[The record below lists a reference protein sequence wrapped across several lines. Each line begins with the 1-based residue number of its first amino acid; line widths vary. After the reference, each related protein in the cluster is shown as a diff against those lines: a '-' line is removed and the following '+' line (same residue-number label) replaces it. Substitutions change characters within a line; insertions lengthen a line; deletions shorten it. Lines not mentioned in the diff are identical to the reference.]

1 MQFEEFYAQFPYIQ
15 YFELLGGDNTLI
27 RKLET
32 GNYLNIYISLEI
44 SLLND
49 FKRARVY
56 RKVILSCILNILSSK
71 YAN

>member
-15 YFELLGGDNTLI
+15 YFELLGGDYTLI

-32 GNYLNIYISLEI
+32 GNYLNTKISLDI

-49 FKRARVY
+49 PKRDRAY
-56 RKVILSCILNILSSK
+56 KKVILSCILKIFSTK

>member
-1 MQFEEFYAQFPYIQ
+1 MQFGEFYTQFSYIQ

-49 FKRARVY
+49 FKRDRVY
-56 RKVILSCILNILSSK
+56 RKVILSYI
-71 YAN
+71 